1 VLIKNMPD
9 YSAQLNQ
16 DRAKDQ
22 KRIKKKPKL
31 VQPTNEITAAEFMF
45 IGLVAVINDL
55 CDYLG
60 LDLLLFR
67 SIDLVTAGILG
78 LWCLIRLH
86 KFPSARFGGTFLIEL
101 IPGLGDLSPTW
112 TIFIV
117 SIYAEQKGYLP
128 KTLGKLTKTK

>member
-1 VLIKNMPD
+1 MPD

-16 DRAKDQ
+16 DRAKGQ
-22 KRIKKKPKL
+22 KRIKKKPKS
-31 VQPTNEITAAEFMF
+31 VQPTSEITEAEFMF
-45 IGLVAVINDL
+45 IGAVAVINDL
-55 CDYLG
+55 FDYLG

-117 SIYAEQKGYLP
+117 SVYAEQKGYLP
-128 KTLGKLTKTK
+128 KTLGKLTKPK

>member
-1 VLIKNMPD
+1 MPD

-86 KFPSARFGGTFLIEL
+86 KFPSARFGGCLLYT
-101 IPGLGDLSPTW
+101 SP
-112 TIFIV
+112 
-117 SIYAEQKGYLP
+117 SPRDQRGSRMPSSA
-128 KTLGKLTKTK
+128 

>member
-1 VLIKNMPD
+1 MPD
-9 YSAQLNQ
+9 HLAQLNQ
-16 DRAKDQ
+16 ERAEDRKKAVKLKQ
-22 KRIKKKPKL
+22 KPA
-31 VQPTNEITAAEFMF
+31 QPASEITDAEFMF
-45 IGLVAVINDL
+45 IGAVAVTNDL

-67 SIDLVTAGILG
+67 LIDLITAGILG

-86 KFPSARFGGTFLIEL
+86 RFPGARFGGTFLIEL

-117 SIYAEQKGYLP
+117 SIYAEQRGYMP
-128 KTLGKLTKTK
+128 KALGRLTKIK